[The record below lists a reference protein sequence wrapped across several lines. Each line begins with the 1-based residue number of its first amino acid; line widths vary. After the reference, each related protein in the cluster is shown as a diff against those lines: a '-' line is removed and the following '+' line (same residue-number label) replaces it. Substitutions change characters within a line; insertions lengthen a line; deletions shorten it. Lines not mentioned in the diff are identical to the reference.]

1 MTFAGLVY
9 RHFESSLCV
18 KIFPAG
24 LHNQIDWTCAA
35 VSENGFDFFS
45 FKERRSKENFIEYRK
60 NDELNILFFAVLI
73 HT

>member
-1 MTFAGLVY
+1 MTFAGLIY
-9 RHFESSLCV
+9 HHFESSLCV

-45 FKERRSKENFIEYRK
+45 FKERQTKEKFR
-60 NDELNILFFAVLI
+60 
-73 HT
+73 